1 MRFDKKKLIQ
11 TSEPL
16 TQEALEKMRQ
26 RRIDRHWLALS
37 GSIALKTRRILSE
50 RKITGAE
57 LALSMGVTPAQVSKI
72 LSGKENLGL
81 KTISKLEEALG
92 EPLLT
97 I

>member
-26 RRIDRHWLALS
+26 RRIDRHWLTLS

>member
-57 LALSMGVTPAQVSKI
+57 LALSMGVRRHKCQRYLAERKI
-72 LSGKENLGL
+72 LASRRFPNWKRLWAN
-81 KTISKLEEALG
+81 
-92 EPLLT
+92 PC
-97 I
+97 

>member
-57 LALSMGVTPAQVSKI
+57 LAQVSKI